1 MMEGSLED
9 RRSGVHLRAGAKERR
24 GSRLENRRG
33 GVQWEKEKVIV
44 RRRSVTGLEGL
55 CNVHVVEWMER
66 EGKRGELDG

>member
-1 MMEGSLED
+1 M
-9 RRSGVHLRAGAKERR
+9 ERR